1 MRAPNPTTVEARP
14 YGPDASEAERA
25 ALRARVRWFEDD
37 IIEYRE
43 VPVMSPFS
51 VSLMME
57 AVQELAGDRRRFALL
72 VDLTETARPDA
83 EIRECLRSCISQERH
98 RVRHVA
104 LFTGSFL
111 LSVAAT
117 FVFGHLGVEKVTTHT
132 KREDAL
138 EALRHVGT

>member
-1 MRAPNPTTVEARP
+1 MGPPIHPSVEARP
-14 YGPDASEAERA
+14 YGPDATEAERA

-37 IIEYRE
+37 IIEYVE

-51 VSLMME
+51 ISFMLE
-57 AVQELAGDRRRFALL
+57 TIQELVGDRSRFALL
-72 VDLTETARPDA
+72 IDLTQTSRPSA
-83 EIRECLRSCISQERH
+83 EIRECLRACIAQERH

-117 FVFGHLGVEKVTTHT
+117 FVFGHLGVEKVTTH
-132 KREDAL
+132 KLREEAI
-138 EALRHVGT
+138 EALRHGR